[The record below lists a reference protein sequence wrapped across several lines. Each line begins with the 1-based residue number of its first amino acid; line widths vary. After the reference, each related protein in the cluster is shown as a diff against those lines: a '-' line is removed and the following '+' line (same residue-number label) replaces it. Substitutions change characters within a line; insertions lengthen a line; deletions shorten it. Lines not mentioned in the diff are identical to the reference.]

1 MGLRPQFVTKGAE
14 AVRRVLA
21 LKDSDD
27 PFRLVIVD
35 WKMPDMDGVEV
46 ARRIRQ
52 EVGREIPVI
61 VLTAYDWSEIEAEA
75 REAGVSAF
83 LAKPFYRSKICYLL
97 SELSGEKEPVQ
108 WSGFTGKSDFTGKRV
123 LLVED
128 NEMNR
133 EIAGTLI
140 EEMGVEVEEACDG
153 EEALERFKQV
163 PEHYYNMILMDVQM
177 PKMDG
182 YESTRA
188 IGALEREDAASVP
201 IIAMTANA
209 FAEDV
214 QNALH
219 AGMTAHFAK
228 PIDASVLEQMLY
240 KYLR

>member
-1 MGLRPQFVTKGAE
+1 M
-14 AVRRVLA
+14 LA
-21 LKDSDD
+21 
-27 PFRLVIVD
+27 
-35 WKMPDMDGVEV
+35 
-46 ARRIRQ
+46 
-52 EVGREIPVI
+52 
-61 VLTAYDWSEIEAEA
+61 AYDWAEIETEA

-83 LAKPFYRSKICYLL
+83 LATPFYRSKICYLL
-97 SELSGEKEPVQ
+97 SELSGEKEGQ
-108 WSGFTGKSDFTGKRV
+108 EWNGFTGRADFTGRRI

-133 EIAGTLI
+133 EIARTLI

-153 EEALERFKQV
+153 EEALERFRQV
-163 PEHYYNMILMDVQM
+163 PEHYYDMILMDVQM

-188 IGALEREDAASVP
+188 IRRLDREDAASIP
-201 IIAMTANA
+201 IVAMTANA

-214 QNALH
+214 QNALR

-228 PIDASVLEQMLY
+228 PIDAGVLEQMIY

>member
-1 MGLRPQFVTKGAE
+1 MSQKDAE
-14 AVRRVLA
+14 AVRRVLD

-97 SELSGEKEPVQ
+97 SGLSGEKEPVQ

-153 EEALERFKQV
+153 RKPWNGLSRCR
-163 PEHYYNMILMDVQM
+163 
-177 PKMDG
+177 
-182 YESTRA
+182 STT
-188 IGALEREDAASVP
+188 I
-201 IIAMTANA
+201 T
-209 FAEDV
+209 
-214 QNALH
+214 
-219 AGMTAHFAK
+219 
-228 PIDASVLEQMLY
+228 
-240 KYLR
+240 

>member
-14 AVRRVLA
+14 AVRRVLD

-61 VLTAYDWSEIEAEA
+61 VLTTPYDWSEIEAEA

-97 SELSGEKEPVQ
+97 SGLSGEK
-108 WSGFTGKSDFTGKRV
+108 GTGAMERFYGQIRGFTGKRV

-140 EEMGVEVEEACDG
+140 EEMGVEWRKPVTE
-153 EEALERFKQV
+153 EEALEQFKSRV
-163 PEHYYNMILMDVQM
+163 RSTAIL
-177 PKMDG
+177 
-182 YESTRA
+182 T
-188 IGALEREDAASVP
+188 
-201 IIAMTANA
+201 
-209 FAEDV
+209 
-214 QNALH
+214 
-219 AGMTAHFAK
+219 
-228 PIDASVLEQMLY
+228 
-240 KYLR
+240 